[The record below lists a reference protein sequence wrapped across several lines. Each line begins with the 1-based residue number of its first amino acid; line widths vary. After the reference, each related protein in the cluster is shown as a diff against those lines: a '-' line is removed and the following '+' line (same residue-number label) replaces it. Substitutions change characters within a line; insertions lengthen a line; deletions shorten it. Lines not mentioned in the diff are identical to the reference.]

1 MWRTSS
7 PGKYGRIICNSV
19 PWPVC
24 GVRCSPGTS
33 ESIFFITARSR
44 DRRTAGGTGPGPGL
58 AGERSG
64 GSTNLTESPPT
75 GRNALW
81 AIAPSDASAQR
92 ESSPVSRQ
100 PPHACEPEARARQ
113 QQHQRA
119 TRERRRDLLL
129 DLGLGQ
135 PRADVRVDGLEAA
148 GVRGGEE
155 LPAGVARD
163 VLQRQQVRRDLLA

>member
-7 PGKYGRIICNSV
+7 PGKYGRIIASSV
-19 PWPVC
+19 PCPTC

-33 ESIFFITARSR
+33 ESIRFITARSR

-75 GRNALW
+75 GRIALW

-92 ESSPVSRQ
+92 ESSPISRES
-100 PPHACEPEARARQ
+100 PHTCEPEPRARQ
-113 QQHQRA
+113 QQHQRPA
-119 TRERRRDLLL
+119 GERRRDLLL
-129 DLGLGQ
+129 DFGLRQ
-135 PRADVRVDGLEAA
+135 PRADVRVRALQPAR
-148 GVRGGEE
+148 VRGGEE
-155 LPAGVARD
+155 LPAGVAGD
-163 VLQRQQVRRDLLA
+163 VLQR

>member
-7 PGKYGRIICNSV
+7 PGKYGRIICSSV
-19 PWPVC
+19 PCPVC

-33 ESIFFITARSR
+33 ESIRFITARSR
-44 DRRTAGGTGPGPGL
+44 ARRTAGGTGPGPGL

-75 GRNALW
+75 GRIALW

-92 ESSPVSRQ
+92 ESSPTSWE
-100 PPHACEPEARARQ
+100 PSDPHQAKARARQ

-119 TRERRRDLLL
+119 ARERRRHLLL

-135 PRADVRVDGLEAA
+135 PRADVGLNRLEPP

-155 LPAGVARD
+155 LPARVT
-163 VLQRQQVRRDLLA
+163 